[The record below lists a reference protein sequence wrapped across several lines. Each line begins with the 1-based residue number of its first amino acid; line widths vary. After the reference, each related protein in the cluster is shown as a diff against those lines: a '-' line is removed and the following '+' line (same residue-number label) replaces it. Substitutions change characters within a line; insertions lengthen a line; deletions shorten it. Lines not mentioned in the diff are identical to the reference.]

1 MSEIAKSTKDHEE
14 IRRWV
19 DKRGGRPAMVEGTA
33 GEGSFGVLRID
44 FPGYSGGETLKPI
57 TWQEFFW
64 AFDGSNLAF
73 LYQEDPNDHQEN
85 PGDDEETELSR
96 RVTRD
101 LAKEKSSIN

>member
-1 MSEIAKSTKDHEE
+1 MSSIAKSTKDHEE

-33 GEGSFGVLRID
+33 KDGSFGVLRID
-44 FPGYSGGETLKPI
+44 FPGDSGGETLKPI

-73 LYQEDPNDHQEN
+73 LYQDDPSDQDT
-85 PGDDEETELSR
+85 PGGDEETEFSR
-96 RVTRD
+96 RVTRN
-101 LAKEKSSIN
+101 LVKEKSSIN